1 MTVIDQWTGRHA
13 HALRAAMRQTN
24 EAFAEHL
31 GVSARTVAKWRE
43 RPEMVP
49 SPQLQEA
56 LDTSLNLATP
66 DAHARFAANLGS
78 ANLGPANV
86 GPANLGAA
94 ILGSANPGPAN
105 RGAED
110 HPPTLDDS
118 VLGQLYAAVG
128 DLARV
133 LTRMS
138 TEPRLQP
145 EQARRTAG

>member
-66 DAHARFAANLGS
+66 DARARFAANLG
-78 ANLGPANV
+78 P
-86 GPANLGAA
+86 
-94 ILGSANPGPAN
+94 ANPGSAN

>member
-1 MTVIDQWTGRHA
+1 MTVIHQWTGRHA

-66 DAHARFAANLGS
+66 DARARFAANLG
-78 ANLGPANV
+78 
-86 GPANLGAA
+86 PANLGATN
-94 ILGSANPGPAN
+94 LSAAN

-145 EQARRTAG
+145 GQARRTAG

>member
-1 MTVIDQWTGRHA
+1 MAVIDQWTGRHA

-66 DAHARFAANLGS
+66 DARARFAANLG
-78 ANLGPANV
+78 
-86 GPANLGAA
+86 
-94 ILGSANPGPAN
+94 
-105 RGAED
+105 AEE

-133 LTRMS
+133 LARMT
-138 TEPRLQP
+138 TEPQGQP
-145 EQARRTAG
+145 EQARRTAGRGEIPAELKGLAG

>member
-56 LDTSLNLATP
+56 LDTSLNLAPP
-66 DAHARFAANLGS
+66 DARARFT
-78 ANLGPANV
+78 
-86 GPANLGAA
+86 ANLGAEEA
-94 ILGSANPGPAN
+94 
-105 RGAED
+105 
-110 HPPTLDDS
+110 PPTLDDS
-118 VLGQLYAAVG
+118 VLGQLHAAVG

-133 LTRMS
+133 LARITTS
-138 TEPRLQP
+138 T
-145 EQARRTAG
+145 